1 MGVEVVT
8 FVGYSK
14 KSLTQG
20 DASIADFNSEGH
32 FFIRNGLYAAC
43 THAFIIIRI
52 KHFGI
57 TGIIRAD
64 YLVLKILGRKSRNEG
79 QYEVVF
85 AVTCKLIIKSVE

>member
-64 YLVLKILGRKSRNEG
+64 YLVLKIL
-79 QYEVVF
+79 
-85 AVTCKLIIKSVE
+85 